1 MIVEDT
7 DDAPLVTKCI
17 GFQSS
22 SKTLR
27 IACAANF
34 AVTPEIRTS
43 ALLARRV
50 TICEIDRGIGDFI
63 GYRLDERFISI
74 AQHVTQA
81 VDEILTEVIVLIQQR
96 KFCIRLLT
104 KRIFGKDLGFGP

>member
-7 DDAPLVTKCI
+7 DAAPLVTKCI

-22 SKTLR
+22 SKTFL

-43 ALLARRV
+43 ALLERRV
-50 TICEIDRGIGDFI
+50 TICEIDGGVGDLI
-63 GYRLDERFISI
+63 GYRLD
-74 AQHVTQA
+74 
-81 VDEILTEVIVLIQQR
+81 
-96 KFCIRLLT
+96 K
-104 KRIFGKDLGFGP
+104 